1 MKRLLSISCLFLFI
15 AAFAFAG
22 SNTETAP
29 TGDSGATTIE
39 VTMEGYAGDFGT
51 IEDIQANLNDSIENG
66 DLAAD
71 ALMNTKWK
79 LDYLTTLA
87 EVSAEK
93 GVEWVGLDWG
103 WAEQLTQKQMNAFL
117 AETGPDVLVGE
128 TQMPGFAFNGYLLP
142 FPADLE
148 QKVRDTVVKG
158 AYGPMEVDGQ
168 IYGLATYP
176 GVNVLFWNKDI
187 LRKAGLDPDKGPETW
202 SEWLDMCEQ
211 ITAAGNGDFYG
222 GGTYAGPN
230 FGGSLRVG
238 PFLMMAGGGFVDA
251 QGNAAFDSPGNV
263 EALTFMRELSKNS
276 PPGAAAGA
284 SEGGWWD
291 ALNQGKIAFV
301 VDGPWRLAAGTA
313 LGMDIGYSVLPVPEG
328 RDPAN
333 VTIGAAFYGVPTYAE
348 NPAAAFAFI
357 ESLIDKRVQDLVIV
371 NNNRPPV
378 LKAYENDA
386 EFMDSY
392 MATFFKALQGDVSG
406 LPTYKGN
413 QNAKI
418 WDVFHQHMT
427 EAIITNGDIGEIL
440 GRAQALAE
448 RYENE

>member
-1 MKRLLSISCLFLFI
+1 MLAVSVVLLI
-15 AAFAFAG
+15 AVGFVFGG
-22 SNTETAP
+22 SGGETTEQTDGL
-29 TGDSGATTIE
+29 TMIE

-51 IEDIQANLNDSIENG
+51 IEEIQANLQASIDGG

-79 LDYLTTLA
+79 LEYLTTLSD
-87 EVSAEK
+87 VLAEK
-93 GVEWVGLDWG
+93 GAAYTGLNWG

-117 AETGPDVLVGE
+117 AGTGPDVLVGE

-142 FPADLE
+142 FPDKLAA
-148 QKVRDTVVKG
+148 KVRSEVIPG
-158 AYGPMEVDGQ
+158 AYGPMEVDGK
-168 IYGLATYP
+168 IYGIATYP
-176 GVNVLFWNKDI
+176 GVNVLFWNKEL
-187 LRKAGLDPDKGPETW
+187 LRKSGLDPDKAPATW
-202 SEWLDMCEQ
+202 AEWLEMCKK
-211 ITAAGNGDFYG
+211 ITAAGNGEFYG

-238 PFLMMAGGGFVDA
+238 PFMMMAGGGFVDA
-251 QGNAAFDSPGNV
+251 KGNAAFNTKGNI
-263 EALTFMRELSKNS
+263 EALSFIRELSKNS
-276 PPGAAAGA
+276 PVGAAAGA

-291 ALNQGKIAFV
+291 ALNQGKIAYV

-313 LGMDIGYSVLPVPEG
+313 LGMDIGYSVLPIPG
-328 RDPAN
+328 GGSPAN

-348 NPAAAFAFI
+348 HPEEAFAFI
-357 ESLIDKRVQDLVIV
+357 ESLLDKRVQDLVIE

-378 LKAYENDA
+378 LKEYENDR
-386 EFMDSY
+386 EFMSSY
-392 MATFFKALQGDVSG
+392 MATFFLALQGDVSG
-406 LPTYKGN
+406 LPTFKGN

-448 RYENE
+448 RYQSE

>member
-1 MKRLLSISCLFLFI
+1 MRKLLVILTVMLLG
-15 AAFAFAG
+15 AALAFAG
-22 SNTETAP
+22 QPDPVSDDM
-29 TGDSGATTIE
+29 GDGLTMIE

-51 IEDIQANLNDSIENG
+51 IEEIQANLNATIEGG

-79 LDYLTTLA
+79 LEYLTVLSD
-87 EVSAEK
+87 VLAEK
-93 GVEWVGLDWG
+93 GVAYTGLNWG

-117 AETGPDVLVGE
+117 AGTGPDVLVGE

-142 FPADLE
+142 FPDDLAA
-148 QKVRDTVVKG
+148 KVRSEIIPG
-158 AYGPMEVDGQ
+158 AYGPMTVDGE
-168 IYGLATYP
+168 IYGMATYP
-176 GVNVLFWNKDI
+176 GVNVLFWNKDL
-187 LRKAGLDPDKGPETW
+187 LRQAGLDPEKAPETW
-202 SEWLDMCEQ
+202 DEWLEMCEQ
-211 ITAAGNGDFYG
+211 ITAAGNGEFYG

-238 PFLMMAGGGFVDA
+238 PFLMMAGGGFIDSN
-251 QGNAAFDSPGNV
+251 GDAAFNTPGNV
-263 EALTFMRELSKNS
+263 EALSFMRELATHS

-291 ALNQGKIAFV
+291 ALNQGKIAYV
-301 VDGPWRLAAGTA
+301 VDGPWRLAAGEA
-313 LGMDIGYSVLPVPEG
+313 LGMDIGYSVLPIPEG
-328 RDPAN
+328 GSPAN

-348 NPAAAFAFI
+348 NPDAAFAFI

-378 LKAYENDA
+378 RAEYENDSD
-386 EFMDSY
+386 FMDSY
-392 MATFFKALQGDVSG
+392 MSTFFLALQGDVSG
-406 LPTYKGN
+406 LPTYKGD

-427 EAIITNGDIGEIL
+427 EAIITEGDIGEIL
-440 GRAQALAE
+440 DRAQELAI
-448 RYENE
+448 RYQNE